1 MKSLRLLPLLLVLH
15 LGTTVAAIAAE
26 PARTLSRAEKGL
38 RDAELKRF
46 DALVA
51 TDLNALGQAL
61 ADELTYTHSTG
72 VLQTKAEL
80 LQDLASGALRYRKFE
95 VVEQHIRIH
104 GVIGIINGEAKVSAT
119 MAGVDRELNVR
130 YTGVYVRR
138 FGRWQLLAWQTTRM
152 PE

>member
-15 LGTTVAAIAAE
+15 LGVAVAASAAE
-26 PARTLSRAEKGL
+26 PERTLSRAEKGL

-51 TDLNALGQAL
+51 ADMDALGQMM
-61 ADELTYTHSTG
+61 ADELTFTHATG

-80 LQDLASGALRYRKFE
+80 MKDLASGALRYRKAE

-104 GVIGIINGEAKVSAT
+104 GVIGIINGVVKFSAT
-119 MAGVDRELNVR
+119 IAGTDRELNLR

-138 FGRWQLLAWQTTRM
+138 VGRWQLLAWQSTQM
-152 PE
+152 PQ